1 MRAKPCVQVATGQVP
16 DHDLFEVGSP
26 EAVTFLESFRVNLFE
41 GFIVVLDAL
50 VEGGQMRLS
59 GMVDRAGFGHRFVH
73 RQTGEEGGS
82 SSQGALKGQE
92 VCQGG
97 GWSEGARPGCRPD
110 LPWCAAG
117 YTQRRWD
124 TVGI

>member
-41 GFIVVLDAL
+41 GFVMVLDAL

-59 GMVDRAGFGHRFVH
+59 GPVDRAGFGHRFVH

-82 SSQGALKGQE
+82 SSQGAEK
-92 VCQGG
+92 
-97 GWSEGARPGCRPD
+97 ARGVPGC
-110 LPWCAAG
+110 G
-117 YTQRRWD
+117 RWARQQQPERHQALS
-124 TVGI
+124 GPKGELAQQ